1 MLHAGGWKKGK
12 RGSAANLSRC
22 LAARRRRGRSQRV
35 RNSRGNCRPSA
46 TWVRVRL
53 RLPAIGW
60 PRSCSGCASSAR
72 SRAAL
77 SPSSI
82 AGVRSERYPEIA
94 AEFVRLKVD
103 VITTQSTLAVLA
115 AGDAAPAVHR
125 SQSSTSRSASDP
137 ARSNYDIAPV
147 ETAFIHMDMVSRNE
161 WLSQFVPAIR
171 LRSATCG
178 RERRSAAA
186 RTGIRL

>member
-46 TWVRVRL
+46 TWARVRL

-60 PRSCSGCASSAR
+60 PRSCSGCANSAR

-115 AGDAAPAVHR
+115 PPMLLRRSIDRKAPQVGVR
-125 SQSSTSRSASDP
+125 
-137 ARSNYDIAPV
+137 
-147 ETAFIHMDMVSRNE
+147 
-161 WLSQFVPAIR
+161 AIR
-171 LRSATCG
+171 PEVITTSHPSRPPSFTWTWSVG
-178 RERRSAAA
+178 
-186 RTGIRL
+186 TNG